1 MWLAHFSHFH
11 PHVDVHNQLYE
22 WKLKEV
28 DIKHALLYLIW
39 FVIIDNGEVAKED
52 ALNL

>member
-1 MWLAHFSHFH
+1 MWLAPFSCFH

-22 WKLKEV
+22 SKLKEI
-28 DIKHALLYLIW
+28 DIKQALAYLTW
-39 FVIIDNGEVAKED
+39 FVIIDNGEVAEED